1 VDPVS
6 DPPAALGARALS
18 APLDWQSTNP
28 ELRFRRL
35 FPFVVLC
42 VIALPGAYLLPGGV
56 DSPLL
61 AAASVCMLAA
71 AALTIGLPWHRI
83 DLGYSHV
90 LVGLFC
96 LGVALLRHAA
106 GASTAGYGA
115 VLILIPV
122 IWQSLYGRRIGL
134 AIVLLAV
141 PTSLLLPIAFVDGY
155 PANVE
160 LPRTALLTLLSCALG
175 LALRDL
181 ADTIRDNDEAVNG
194 LIKASADL
202 HAVADPR
209 PALCQAVRTLLGA
222 DDATLFER
230 AADGFRPTSS
240 TPGAGPVALGP
251 GARLRS
257 GELAFVGERDQRLL
271 QVPVG
276 DTGVPAAVIVA
287 RWGEPGP
294 PPNRAVLRGVMLLA
308 SHAALALERADLVAA
323 LDAQANRDGLTGL
336 ANRRAWDA
344 ALEAAIVEARQSGQ
358 PLSIAI
364 LDLDRFKAFN
374 DKHGHLAGDD
384 LLRAVAQEWRAG
396 LRGDLLARWGGEEF
410 AVLLQG
416 STATQAT
423 AALSRLR
430 SVTPLGQTF
439 SAGISQLRDDDTA
452 GSLMAAADQAMYEAK
467 TTGRD
472 RFVRADRPDPS

>member
-1 VDPVS
+1 MQSVTVIGIDPGS
-6 DPPAALGARALS
+6 QR
-18 APLDWQSTNP
+18 T
-28 ELRFRRL
+28 
-35 FPFVVLC
+35 
-42 VIALPGAYLLPGGV
+42 
-56 DSPLL
+56 
-61 AAASVCMLAA
+61 
-71 AALTIGLPWHRI
+71 
-83 DLGYSHV
+83 
-90 LVGLFC
+90 
-96 LGVALLRHAA
+96 
-106 GASTAGYGA
+106 
-115 VLILIPV
+115 
-122 IWQSLYGRRIGL
+122 GL

-209 PALCQAVRTLLGA
+209 PALCEAVRSLVAA

-230 AADGFRPTSS
+230 ASGGFRPTSS
-240 TPGAGPVALGP
+240 TTGAGPTELGP
-251 GARLRS
+251 GAKLQA
-257 GELAFVGERDQRLL
+257 GQLAFVDGAHERQL

-276 DTGVPAAVIVA
+276 DTGEPAAVIVA
-287 RWGEPGP
+287 RWRSPGT
-294 PPNRAVLRGVMLLA
+294 PPNRAVLRGVTLLA

-344 ALEAAIVEARQSGQ
+344 ALEVAIADAHRTGRPLTIAIV
-358 PLSIAI
+358 
-364 LDLDRFKAFN
+364 DLDRFKAFN
-374 DKHGHLAGDD
+374 DEHGHLAGDD
-384 LLRAVAQEWRAG
+384 LLRAAAHEWRAG

-410 AVLLQG
+410 AVLFEG
-416 STATQAT
+416 SRADDAV

-430 SVTPLGQTF
+430 SVTPSGQTF
-439 SAGISQLRDDDTA
+439 SAGVSELRPDDTA
-452 GSLMAAADQAMYEAK
+452 GSLMAAADRAMYRAK
-467 TTGRD
+467 ATGRN
-472 RFVRADRPDPS
+472 RFVRAERPDPPAPE